1 MKKKTKIILIIVIL
15 LVIIVPACVMFYNNY
30 QYEQDQKNFNNTIKE
45 VSDME
50 NQSDINTQNNIDSN
64 YSVSASAYLNDCENK
79 SKIMDNEINML
90 QNLSSNTNNKTYEE
104 YISIQIDRL
113 NAEKSVCSSEI
124 DLTHHY
130 EQYKNGEISTS
141 SALSKMKD
149 DDEQISR
156 YVNQTENKKDES
168 QQFLTKHP
176 DLKKTLE
183 NLKIDE
189 DFMVNQIEDSNI
201 STVK

>member
-1 MKKKTKIILIIVIL
+1 MKNKIKIILIIVFL

-79 SKIMDNEINML
+79 SKIVDNEINML
-90 QNLSSNTNNKTYEE
+90 QNLSSNTNNKTYED